1 MYRTVSERRWSAG
14 SAPSRTR
21 TAERLFAGPSRGG
34 WPQVHAPMHPGV
46 VRGARVAGGRR
57 QACDAVSGAPGG
69 RGLAGT
75 G

>member
-1 MYRTVSERRWSAG
+1 MVRWKCPLAYAHG
-14 SAPSRTR
+14 REAVCG
-21 TAERLFAGPSRGG
+21 AEPGGG